1 MRFAGSAARAHDAG
15 QTPLLHSGPASRVN
29 PLGARVQS
37 CICWSS
43 EAGAAGHAPQELCIR
58 NGSFFERF
66 RRKKSPVVLKM
77 RKFISLY
84 AGSRGDKISQ
94 CKKPEA

>member
-15 QTPLLHSGPASRVN
+15 RTPLLHSGRASRVN

-43 EAGAAGHAPQELCIR
+43 EAGAAGHAPEPL
-58 NGSFFERF
+58 
-66 RRKKSPVVLKM
+66 RKKM
-77 RKFISLY
+77 SLFVS
-84 AGSRGDKISQ
+84 GVSGE
-94 CKKPEA
+94 KKARLY